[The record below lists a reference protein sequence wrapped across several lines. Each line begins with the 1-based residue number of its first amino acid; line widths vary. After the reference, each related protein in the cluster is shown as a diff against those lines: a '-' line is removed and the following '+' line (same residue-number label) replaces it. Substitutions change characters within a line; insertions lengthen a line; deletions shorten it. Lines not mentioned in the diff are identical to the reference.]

1 MLIFKWSKGHEAFDD
16 AHFIRETVF
25 VKEQGFDSEF
35 DEIDKNAHHLTIYFQ
50 DDNVTD
56 TKPVLNVQRVAY
68 TQRVAVSRIFTENDT
83 EEYHIGRVCVLKQ
96 YRGFHY
102 GEALM
107 KESMRK
113 AAELGAKT
121 AVLGAQKRV
130 EKFYAKLGFEAFG
143 EEYLDQFCPHVH
155 MRAKLS

>member
-1 MLIFKWSKGHEAFDD
+1 MLIFKWNKGHTSFDD
-16 AHFIRETVF
+16 AHFIRESVF

-35 DEIDKNAHHLTIYFQ
+35 DEIDEIAYHLTIYFE
-50 DDNVTD
+50 DDNVIAE
-56 TKPVLNVQRVAY
+56 KA
-68 TQRVAVSRIFTENDT
+68 VAVARIFTENET
-83 EEYHIGRVCVLKQ
+83 EEYHIGRVAVLKE

-107 KESMRK
+107 KEAMRK

-130 EKFYAKLGFEAFG
+130 EPFYAKLGFEAFG
-143 EEYLDQFCPHVH
+143 EEYLDQFCPHVN
-155 MRAKLS
+155 MRVKL